1 MQELELNNFLID
13 PQEGDFM
20 YLNHFLKHSSEMT
33 QAEKQWVKKLTMEVQ
48 QDSAGS
54 SSECL
59 PGFEEWAT
67 TPHKVRLR
75 PELRKKIADEITEV
89 AMTRHVLCA
98 MKRARSHLRN
108 IFFTFHKQNNF
119 HYQTAEI

>member
-1 MQELELNNFLID
+1 MQELEQRLLID
-13 PQEGDFM
+13 PQEGDFL
-20 YLNHFLKHSSEMT
+20 YLNHFLEHSSEMT

-59 PGFEEWAT
+59 PEFEEWAT

-75 PELRKKIADEITEV
+75 PELRQKIADEITEV
-89 AMTRHVLCA
+89 AMNRHVLYA
-98 MKRARSHLRN
+98 MKIARSHLRN
-108 IFFTFHKQNNF
+108 ILFTFFKNRT
-119 HYQTAEI
+119 YSLY